1 VKGCVLP
8 QAVQLENANSCCR
21 RSTSSEYFI
30 ITFLCSSLTLHCCF
44 HTVLTS
50 SFCSPAAEIV
60 RWGLFEA
67 QFGPEVA
74 AELDIFAGEYGEKR
88 QADLKLR
95 VTEHNLLTVARYYT
109 RITTARLAELLD
121 LTPDQVGLG
130 CEFCPKVLTFQCS

>member
-1 VKGCVLP
+1 
-8 QAVQLENANSCCR
+8 
-21 RSTSSEYFI
+21 
-30 ITFLCSSLTLHCCF
+30 
-44 HTVLTS
+44 
-50 SFCSPAAEIV
+50 V

-74 AELDIFAGEYGEKR
+74 AEADIFAGEYGEKR

-121 LTPDQVGLG
+121 LTPDLVGALG
-130 CEFCPKVLTFQCS
+130 

>member
-1 VKGCVLP
+1 
-8 QAVQLENANSCCR
+8 
-21 RSTSSEYFI
+21 
-30 ITFLCSSLTLHCCF
+30 
-44 HTVLTS
+44 
-50 SFCSPAAEIV
+50 V

-74 AELDIFAGEYGEKR
+74 AEPDIFAGEYAEKR

-121 LTPDQVGLG
+121 LTPDQVRVWP
-130 CEFCPKVLTFQCS
+130 CC